1 MKDDVFKAQIHFSPW
16 QYALLLA
23 GPFFPPK
30 VENLTVLFQIQVV
43 LVKSLLVLVFASSML
58 CFTR

>member
-30 VENLTVLFQIQVV
+30 VENLSVVPNPSGIGEILARACICLLHAVLY
-43 LVKSLLVLVFASSML
+43 
-58 CFTR
+58 